1 MSFFDKLKRKKQ
13 EPQVQA
19 NPDRPV
25 AVRVALKI
33 WKVAFA
39 CLKIGLGA
47 ALTVAMIFVVCMF
60 VFVSIVAGYLED
72 DILPNASISLG
83 DHAMEQKS
91 YLYYVDDG
99 KLVMYQN
106 VYTSINR
113 EFAAYDEIPQNMV
126 NAAIAIE
133 DHRFYEHQGVDWIT
147 TSKAIVRMFFGNDDA
162 GGSSI
167 TQQLVKNVTQ
177 ESGVTV
183 QRKVLEIF
191 KAFELEKNYTK
202 EEIMERYL
210 NEIYLG
216 QSCYGV
222 RTAAAV
228 YFGKEL
234 EKLTLAECASIISIT
249 NAPTFYDP
257 YQNFDNN
264 KDRKENVLWAMRQY
278 DMITEEEYQAALS
291 QQLVLKRGIDLKD
304 TIYPCK
310 NDGCGYRDTVS
321 TLKKQGGKYYCPK
334 CGSEIIVDDDDS
346 NDVYS
351 WYTDT
356 VLEDVAMA
364 LAEQDGM
371 EWNSTTKKIYR
382 NQVQTGG
389 YHIYTCLD
397 PDVQAQVDKIYTDLS
412 QIPRDRSGQQLQSAI
427 VIKDNTSGDV
437 VAMAGGVGQKK
448 EFDEWNRA
456 TEARLQSGSSIKP
469 ITVYAPGFESGKITP
484 ASAARDLP
492 LNYNVMARGPYP
504 KNDNR
509 VYNYSNTIYGGVT
522 KSTNAIAAQ
531 TLELIGID
539 YSFDFAKDK
548 FGISTL
554 VDQYT
559 NTSGKNLTDRGVAAL
574 AMGAQTWGV
583 HVRDMADAF
592 GTFANKG
599 YYVDGRT
606 FTKVYDTDGNLVLD
620 NTREE
625 VQILSEKSVDYMN
638 YCLVNATMN
647 GTGKEANL
655 FYTQGVTTAGK
666 TGTTASSKDRWYCGF
681 TAYYTAAVWVGYD
694 SPEVIRLVN
703 GGNPASQLFKK
714 VMGPLHKGKK
724 DVKLFDE
731 SKMETVTVCLDS
743 GLLASKACSA
753 DVRGVARV
761 ASAKVYP
768 EDKPTKYCDK
778 HVSVSYCYTG
788 GGVANQ
794 YCKKFAAAGGAKVG
808 GGSLVK
814 LTQEEVDY
822 IRYGAGSGLA
832 AAHATDKF
840 IYLVDANGNNAKF
853 RGIQGNR
860 NYGGPYVSCSK
871 HNANSWANYT
881 PAPKPPEGGG
891 ENTGGNTGGE
901 TGGNTGGESG
911 GNTGGN
917 TGGGGESGG
926 GGGGDTGG
934 GGDITLH

>member
-1 MSFFDKLKRKKQ
+1 MSFFDKLKRKPKDPS
-13 EPQVQA
+13 EEV
-19 NPDRPV
+19 NPDRPK
-25 AVRVALKI
+25 AVRVMLKA

-60 VFVSIVAGYLED
+60 VFVSIVAGYLEE
-72 DILPNASISLG
+72 DILPNATISLG

-91 YLYYVDDG
+91 FLYYVDNG

-113 EFAAYDEIPQNMV
+113 EFASYDEIPQNLV

-167 TQQLVKNVTQ
+167 TQQLVKNVTK

-191 KAFELEKNYTK
+191 KAFELENNYTK

-249 NAPTFYDP
+249 NAPTYYDP

-278 DMITEEEYQAALS
+278 DMITEEEYQEALD
-291 QQLVLKRGIDLKD
+291 QELVLKRGIDLKD
-304 TIYPCK
+304 TIYPCRY
-310 NDGCGYRDTVS
+310 DGCGYRDTVS
-321 TLKKQGGKYYCPK
+321 TLKKQDGKYYCPE
-334 CGSEIIVDDDDS
+334 CGNEILVADDDD

-371 EWNSTTKKIYR
+371 EWNDTTEKIYR

-389 YHIYTCLD
+389 YHIYTCLN
-397 PDVQAQVDKIYTDLS
+397 PRVQAQVDKIYQDLS
-412 QIPRDRSGQQLQSAI
+412 QIPKDRSGQQLQSAI

-437 VAMAGGVGQKK
+437 VAMAGGVGVKK

-456 TEARLQSGSSIKP
+456 TDAKLQSGSSIKP
-469 ITVYAPGFESGKITP
+469 ITVYAPGFESGAITP
-484 ASAARDLP
+484 ASAIKDLP
-492 LNYNVMARGPYP
+492 LNYNEMSRGPYP

-522 KSTNAIAAQ
+522 RSTNAIAAQ
-531 TLELIGID
+531 TLNLIGVD
-539 YSFDFAKDK
+539 YAFDFAKDK
-548 FGISTL
+548 FGISSL

-559 NTSGKNLTDRGVAAL
+559 GSNGKILTDRGVAAL

-592 GTFANKG
+592 ATFANKG

-606 FTKVYDTDGNLVLD
+606 FTKVYDTEGNLVLD
-620 NTREE
+620 NTRKE
-625 VQILSEKSVDYMN
+625 VQILTEKSVDYMN

-655 FYTQGVTTAGK
+655 FYSQGVTTAGK

-714 VMGPLHKGKK
+714 VMGPLHEGKK
-724 DVKLFDE
+724 DVKLYDD
-731 SKMETVTVCLDS
+731 SKMVTVSICLDS
-743 GLLASKACSA
+743 GLLAGKNCSA
-753 DVRGVARV
+753 DVRGVERV

-768 EDKPTKYCDK
+768 EDKPTKYCNK
-778 HVSVSYCYTG
+778 HVSVNYCFTG
-788 GGVANQ
+788 GGVANT
-794 YCKKFAAAGGAKVG
+794 YCEKFAAVGAAKVG
-808 GGSLVK
+808 SGSLVK
-814 LTQEEVDY
+814 MTKEDVNY
-822 IRYGAGSGLA
+822 IRYGVGSGLA
-832 AAHATDKF
+832 EAHATDKF
-840 IYLVDANGNNAKF
+840 IYLVTASGKDATFYGIKGNH
-853 RGIQGNR
+853 
-860 NYGGPYVSCSK
+860 NYGAPYVTCTE
-871 HNANSWANYT
+871 HTATSWANY
-881 PAPKPPEGGG
+881 KPSAKPESS
-891 ENTGGNTGGE
+891 ENTN
-901 TGGNTGGESG
+901 
-911 GNTGGN
+911 
-917 TGGGGESGG
+917 
-926 GGGGDTGG
+926 DTGSQE
-934 GGDITLH
+934 TTP